1 MGRVSDEVKRESW
14 FQTHWQGFNFHPKED
29 KKDDVSSV
37 SSGDQPNKEQQPNN
51 EPIHRSIN
59 QSVNRCLET
68 FYADSVLFL
77 TLPKGEENDRFDC
90 EKLKHWIIRAEHISR
105 GLIKQEECIQS
116 QRNCYVVHYC
126 DVKITTVRSEM
137 GSKNKKRQSDKN
149 QEN

>member
-1 MGRVSDEVKRESW
+1 MKKWNAKVDFKHVDKGSIFTLKKIRKMTFRPSALATN
-14 FQTHWQGFNFHPKED
+14 QTTNNNQTTNQFI
-29 KKDDVSSV
+29 
-37 SSGDQPNKEQQPNN
+37 DQ
-51 EPIHRSIN
+51 SIN
-59 QSVNRCLET
+59 QSVNQCLET

-105 GLIKQEECIQS
+105 SLIKQEECIQS